1 MRTKHADRD
10 TVTQFA
16 TKLTEKGATRS
27 SVMMSKRIPSG
38 FTELKEMPRAPAMQR
53 APKVMRSGARMST
66 QQLEVKKSAI
76 YR

>member
-1 MRTKHADRD
+1 MQIA

-38 FTELKEMPRAPAMQR
+38 FTELKEMPR
-53 APKVMRSGARMST
+53 RSGYAEGAEGDAEWCKDVDAAAGG
-66 QQLEVKKSAI
+66 QKK
-76 YR
+76 RDL